1 VVTNQRGFTIIEILI
16 AITVLTVGLLSF
28 LGSSVLI
35 TRMLAR
41 GDRAATATFYAQ
53 ERIERLQGQPCGTMA
68 SGTEMRGNS
77 YRVAWTVTPS
87 TGSERARIIVRYSP
101 GPGRVREDT
110 LETSVLCIR

>member
-1 VVTNQRGFTIIEILI
+1 MVTNERGFTIVELLI

-28 LGSSVLI
+28 LGASALI

-87 TGSERARIIVRYSP
+87 AGSERARIIVRYAA
-101 GPGRVREDT
+101 GPGRMREDT
-110 LETSVLCIR
+110 LETAVLCVR

>member
-1 VVTNQRGFTIIEILI
+1 MVTDERGFTIVELLI

-28 LGSSVLI
+28 LGASALI

-53 ERIERLQGQPCGTMA
+53 ERVERLQGQPCGTMA
-68 SGTEMRGNS
+68 SGTETRGGS
-77 YRVAWTVTPS
+77 YQVSWTLTPS
-87 TGSERARIIVRYSP
+87 VGSERVRIIVRYLA
-101 GPGRVREDT
+101 GPGRTREDT